1 MQSWAERGFSR
12 AIAKLQPYFR
22 GLEVAKA
29 ELAVKHW
36 MWKQKGQTSPRIQP
50 CEAAQS
56 LNEWMHSYTMH
67 PKASIRQVQ
76 LHGEQ
81 GHEPCSPFSHGK
93 AGPEPHNPLDWPER
107 GLTALSQ
114 RWPLPLPPWRPG
126 AAPLESPPKWTS
138 GTLEQKQDPNELQST
153 IVRFLLW
160 DFKSDLNLQS
170 RTFILHVSH
179 MVSFVFLSNYI
190 VKHRETYPELQK
202 TEQWNCAPVNHQ
214 PLAFSKLHSVFQQ
227 HSLHT

>member
-1 MQSWAERGFSR
+1 MNGCIATRCIQRLPSARCSCTGSRGWTLNP
-12 AIAKLQPYFR
+12 ALPWT
-22 GLEVAKA
+22 LEP
-29 ELAVKHW
+29 L
-36 MWKQKGQTSPRIQP
+36 
-50 CEAAQS
+50 
-56 LNEWMHSYTMH
+56 
-67 PKASIRQVQ
+67 
-76 LHGEQ
+76 
-81 GHEPCSPFSHGK
+81 EPCSPFSHGK